1 MSRLPL
7 ACGIAALL
15 ACAQVNAAETPTME
29 QLWQLVQKQQAE
41 IDALK
46 QQLQATQQSV
56 STQAVQVQATEQKI
70 AANEE
75 LVAAAEASVQEILDR
90 PAGKSA
96 WAEDTQIGGYGE
108 LHYNGGDADE
118 IDFHRFVLFFGHQ
131 FNERTRF
138 NSELEVEHALA
149 GDGEPGEVELEQAYV
164 EFDINSQLRAKGGL
178 FLLPI
183 GILNEVHEPPTFYG
197 VERNPVESRIIPST
211 WWEAGAALS
220 GEFNSSLSWDAAVHS
235 GLATSAGSNYA
246 VRNGRQKVAEAMAED
261 LAYTFR
267 LRYLPTPG
275 LQLAASYQRQ
285 EDITQ
290 SLDPLAGGADLWTA
304 HAVWNYKGFGL
315 KALWARWDLDGAG
328 PRSVGADKQDG
339 FYIEPSYKLNS
350 QWGIFARYNEWDNR
364 AGDSL
369 DSEFQQTDVGVNFW
383 PHPNVVLKAD
393 YQFQSLPNGGDGDD
407 RVNLGI
413 GYQF

>member
-15 ACAQVNAAETPTME
+15 ACWQANAAETPSME

-41 IDALK
+41 IEALK
-46 QQLQATQQSV
+46 AQLQSTQQTV
-56 STQAVQVQATEQKI
+56 VKQEQQVQATEQKLS
-70 AANEE
+70 ANEE
-75 LVAAAEASVQEILDR
+75 QLAATDASVQEILNQPPSKAD
-90 PAGKSA
+90 
-96 WAEDTQIGGYGE
+96 WAENTQIGGYGE
-108 LHYNGGDADE
+108 LHYNGGDADQ

-138 NSELEVEHALA
+138 NSELEVEHSLV
-149 GDGEPGEVELEQAYV
+149 GESKPGEVEVEQAYI

-183 GILNEVHEPPTFYG
+183 GILNEVHEPPTFFG

-211 WWEAGAALS
+211 WWEGGVALN
-220 GEFNSSLSWDAAVHS
+220 GEFNANLSWDAAVHS
-235 GLATSAGSNYA
+235 GLRTAAGSNYA
-246 VRNGRQKVAEAMAED
+246 IRNGRQKVAEAKAED

-285 EDITQ
+285 EDVTQ

-304 HAVWNYKGFGL
+304 HAIWTWKGFGL
-315 KALWARWDLDGAG
+315 KALWAQWDLDGAG
-328 PRSVGADKQDG
+328 PRAVGADKQDG
-339 FYIEPSYKLNS
+339 FYIEPSYKFN
-350 QWGIFARYNEWDNR
+350 QKWGVFARYNEWDNL
-364 AGDSL
+364 AGDNL
-369 DSEFQQTDVGVNFW
+369 DSEFQQTDVGVNYW

-393 YQFQSLPNGGDGDD
+393 YQFQDLPNGGDGDD
-407 RVNLGI
+407 RINLGI